1 MLSRSDRQATGRAV
15 LRSPDH
21 LRLPCAEGRT
31 DLPRLAE
38 ETAVH
43 CEIDRQSLPNDRR
56 LAQFVSLCRPAR
68 PDLII
73 TQQRALALGL
83 DASAPM
89 AVRLPEAIDA
99 DKIFNLVAERKS
111 HALAEASAAS
121 AAAVAAIRLVKLSR

>member
-1 MLSRSDRQATGRAV
+1 MTAAQLSSSSALFGSREYTSVSRGLGELEARRPVQINAPGET
-15 LRSPDH
+15 L
-21 LRLPCAEGRT
+21 LILPVEGL
-31 DLPRLAE
+31 D
-38 ETAVH
+38 
-43 CEIDRQSLPNDRR
+43 DRR

-121 AAAVAAIRLVKLSR
+121 AAAVAAIQLV